1 MARTAAQR
9 VGARLNPRLLVF
21 GRLPEPGYVKT
32 RLHPELT
39 SEGSAVLYE
48 AFLDD
53 AMKLAPD
60 GVAVELWVPDRPGA
74 MERLGSRYPAA
85 HVRLQSGGSLG
96 DRLDAAFARAFG
108 EGVDRAVALGSD
120 HPTLPADF
128 VVRAFD
134 ALADGAVTLGPSL
147 DGGYYAVGLRGS
159 AWPRARGLFAEAP
172 WSTSG
177 LFAWTRARAGAL
189 GLDCTE
195 LPPWYDV
202 DRPADL
208 ARMADDLTEGSAT
221 AGAWARLA
229 PANTGPE
236 G

>member
-1 MARTAAQR
+1 MAA
-9 VGARLNPRLLVF
+9 PRLLLF
-21 GRLPEPGYVKT
+21 GRLPEPGHVKT
-32 RLHPELT
+32 RLDPELT
-39 SEGSAVLYE
+39 REGSAVLYA

-60 GVAVELWVPDRPGA
+60 GVAVELWVPARPGA
-74 MERLGSRYPAA
+74 LERLGARYPAA
-85 HVRLQSGGSLG
+85 RVRLQPGGSLG
-96 DRLDAAFARAFG
+96 DRLEAAFARAFRD
-108 EGVDRAVALGSD
+108 GVDRAVALGSD

-128 VVRAFD
+128 LVRAFD
-134 ALADGAVTLGPSL
+134 ALANSPVALGPSL

-172 WSTSG
+172 WSTSA
-177 LFAWTRARAGAL
+177 LFTWTRARAASL

-208 ARMADDLTEGSAT
+208 ARMAGDLIEGSAT
-221 AGAWARLA
+221 AAAWVRLA
-229 PANTGPE
+229 PPTMEPE

>member
-1 MARTAAQR
+1 MSVESRR
-9 VGARLNPRLLVF
+9 PRLLVF

-39 SEGSAVLYE
+39 REGSAVLYE

-74 MERLGSRYPAA
+74 IERLGSRYPAVR
-85 HVRLQSGGSLG
+85 VRLQSGGALG
-96 DRLDAAFARAFG
+96 DRLELAFARAFR

-120 HPTLPADF
+120 HPTLPAEF
-128 VVRAFD
+128 VVRAFA
-134 ALADGAVTLGPSL
+134 ALAGSPLALGPSL
-147 DGGYYAVGLRGS
+147 DGGYYAIGLRRS
-159 AWPRARGLFAEAP
+159 AWPRARDLFVGAP
-172 WSTSG
+172 WSTPG
-177 LFAWTRARAGAL
+177 LFAWTRARAASL
-189 GLDCTE
+189 RLDCAE

-208 ARMADDLTEGSAT
+208 SRMADDLIEGSAT

-229 PANTGPE
+229 PPSAGAE

>member
-1 MARTAAQR
+1 MDGKR
-9 VGARLNPRLLVF
+9 PRLLVF

-39 SEGSAVLYE
+39 GEGSAVLYE

-74 MERLGSRYPAA
+74 KERLAPRYPAA
-85 HVRLQSGGSLG
+85 RVRLQPGGSLG
-96 DRLDAAFARAFG
+96 DRLDTAFARAFG
-108 EGVDRAVALGSD
+108 EGVGRAVALGSD

-128 VVRAFD
+128 VGRAFD
-134 ALADGAVTLGPSL
+134 ALEERPVALGPSL
-147 DGGYYAVGLRGS
+147 DGGYYAVGLRGA
-159 AWPRARGLFAEAP
+159 AWPRARDLFAGAP
-172 WSTSG
+172 WSTPR
-177 LFAWTRARAGAL
+177 LFAWTRARAASL
-189 GLDCTE
+189 GLDCAE

-208 ARMADDLTEGSAT
+208 VRMADDLTEGSAT

-229 PANTGPE
+229 PPAAGPE
-236 G
+236 A

>member
-1 MARTAAQR
+1 MSVEGTRQ
-9 VGARLNPRLLVF
+9 RLLVF

-39 SEGSAVLYE
+39 GEESAVLYE

-53 AMKLAPD
+53 AMELAPD

-74 MERLGSRYPAA
+74 MERLGSRYPSAR
-85 HVRLQSGGSLG
+85 VRLQSGGSLG
-96 DRLDAAFARAFG
+96 DRLEVAFDRAFN

-134 ALADGAVTLGPSL
+134 ALAGSPVALGPSL

-159 AWPRARGLFAEAP
+159 AWPRAGGLFAGAP
-172 WSTSG
+172 WSTAG
-177 LFAWTRARAGAL
+177 LFAWTRARAASMR
-189 GLDCTE
+189 LDCVE

-208 ARMADDLTEGSAT
+208 DRMAGDLTEGSAT
-221 AGAWARLA
+221 AGVWARLA
-229 PANTGPE
+229 PPTAGPE
-236 G
+236 A

>member
-1 MARTAAQR
+1 MNRER
-9 VGARLNPRLLVF
+9 SCRRLLVF
-21 GRLPEPGYVKT
+21 GRLPEPGHVKT

-39 SEGSAVLYE
+39 REGSAVLYE

-74 MERLGSRYPAA
+74 VERLGARYPAA
-85 HVRLQSGGSLG
+85 RTRLQPEGSLG
-96 DRLDAAFARAFG
+96 DRLEAAFVRAFD
-108 EGVDRAVALGSD
+108 ERVDRAVAIGSD
-120 HPTLPADF
+120 HPTLPPDL

-134 ALADGAVTLGPSL
+134 ALAASPLALGPSL

-159 AWPRARGLFAEAP
+159 AWPRARGLFAGAP
-172 WSTSG
+172 WSTAG
-177 LFAWTRARAGAL
+177 LFAWTRARAASLRL
-189 GLDCTE
+189 GCVE

-208 ARMADDLTEGSAT
+208 ARMAGDLTEGSAT

-229 PANTGPE
+229 PPTVEPE

>member
-1 MARTAAQR
+1 MNRER
-9 VGARLNPRLLVF
+9 SPRRLLVF
-21 GRLPEPGYVKT
+21 GRLPEPGHVKT
-32 RLHPELT
+32 RLDPELT
-39 SEGSAVLYE
+39 REGSAVLYE

-74 MERLGSRYPAA
+74 VERLGTRYPAA
-85 HVRLQSGGSLG
+85 RTRLQPEGSLG
-96 DRLDAAFARAFG
+96 DRLETAFARAFD
-108 EGVDRAVALGSD
+108 EGVDRAVAIGSD

-134 ALADGAVTLGPSL
+134 ALAAGPLALGPSL

-159 AWPRARGLFAEAP
+159 AWPRARDLFAGAP
-172 WSTSG
+172 WSTAG
-177 LFAWTRARAGAL
+177 LFAWTRARAASL
-189 GLDCTE
+189 RLDCVE

-208 ARMADDLTEGSAT
+208 ARMAGDLTEGSAT

-229 PANTGPE
+229 PPTAEAE